1 MSDKNLIYVL
11 NKTLALRQAPNG
23 FRTSMDSVMLGAACP
38 AKDGQSILD
47 IGCGVGSAGLCALKR
62 VSGATLHG
70 IDIQRDHIEI
80 ARENARLNDM
90 DSRAE
95 FTCSDIRELDID
107 RFDHVICNPPYME
120 LNAHIS
126 SPSESKARAMGHI
139 EADIDL
145 QDWITT
151 AYNHIKGQGSL
162 CMIHEAGQIDN
173 IIHALYSPRGGRR
186 FGAIEITPLF
196 PKLGVPAK
204 RVIIRACKHK
214 KSGTTLHQGII
225 MHEENGDYTQ
235 SAEMVLRDGAG
246 IFL

>member
-1 MSDKNLIYVL
+1 MTDKNLIYIL
-11 NKTLALRQAPNG
+11 NKTLALRQAPQG

-38 AKDGQSILD
+38 VKSGQSILD
-47 IGCGVGSAGLCALKR
+47 LGCGVGSAGLCALKR
-62 VSGATLHG
+62 ISGATLHG
-70 IDIQRDHIEI
+70 VDIQGDHIEI
-80 ARENARLNDM
+80 ALENARLNDM

-95 FTCSDIRELDID
+95 FTCSDIREMDID

-120 LNAHIS
+120 MNAHIS

-162 CMIHEAGQIDN
+162 SMIHEAGQTDN
-173 IIHALYSPRGGRR
+173 IIRSLYSPRGGRR
-186 FGAIEITPLF
+186 FGAIEIIPLF

-204 RVIIRACKHK
+204 RVVIRAYKHK

-225 MHEENGDYTQ
+225 MHKDNGDYTETADKILRG
-235 SAEMVLRDGAG
+235 AEKL
-246 IFL
+246 F